1 MKIERTDLPCLYL
14 SETRADPGRGE
25 GWGPGR
31 VAYLPADV
39 DRTYARLH
47 QPDHAELLA
56 ALTRWV
62 AHDDLPL
69 RVAGPG
75 LVDVHAYTQ
84 GGAPDG
90 APGGAPPGDVQRVIV
105 HLVNLTHAGTWR
117 APVDELT
124 PVGEQR
130 ITLRLPAGR
139 RPAEARLLV
148 AGTGAALGEDGG
160 AATVTVPS
168 VLDHEVVVVELT

>member
-1 MKIERTDLPCLYL
+1 
-14 SETRADPGRGE
+14 
-25 GWGPGR
+25 

-62 AHDDLPL
+62 AHDDLPV
-69 RVAGPG
+69 RVAGLG

-84 GGAPDG
+84 DDPPDG
-90 APGGAPPGDVQRVIV
+90 WRVIV

-130 ITLRLPAGR
+130 LTLRLPAGR
-139 RPAEARLLV
+139 RAAGARLLV
-148 AGTGAALGEDGG
+148 AGTDAALEQDGEVT
-160 AATVTVPS
+160 AVTVPS
-168 VLDHEVVVVELT
+168 VLDHEVVVVETS